1 MQSKGG
7 RILKNMAALLMGQAT
22 TTVLS
27 LLVAVY
33 VPRRIGPAAQGELD
47 VATILTGLLFTFLA
61 TGMGTV
67 LIRDIAREQRK
78 AADMLGA
85 ALVIRMLMA
94 VPAVVLLGIISWVIG
109 YSPETRVIITIGSVG
124 MVISM
129 LTAPFQNAFQ
139 AVERMKYTSLS
150 GVISEFIVVI
160 TSILIVSV
168 EGSVVWLSVVNTVA
182 LVIVLFLN
190 IRWWRSMGAVHL
202 HFNPKLMRYL
212 LVGGL
217 PFWVSSLFLNIY
229 LYIDAFM
236 LSTMT
241 NVTVV
246 GWYSVPQK
254 LFSFLLVIPTIIGTA
269 MFPALVRTYKHA
281 PREMVKMARHSFN
294 LINCISLPIAVG
306 GVLLSKQI
314 ILTLYGLAFGES
326 IAIMTVVSV
335 MVVPMYL
342 NIQVYQLLVVVGRQT
357 IWTKVM
363 AAACVLNPLMNLV
376 LISYYQQHHG
386 NGAFGAAWAMLLTEG
401 LMAVVGI
408 VLLPRGILSWSNV
421 VSFVK
426 SASAAG
432 LMALAIWYTR
442 SYFVA
447 IPIAVGGGVYVG
459 ASLLLGV
466 LPRDELEMLQMI
478 GAKILNKAGIKR
490 ALPQA
495 ETRAV

>member
-1 MQSKGG
+1 MQPKGT
-7 RILKNMAALLMGQAT
+7 RILKNMAALLLGQAT

-27 LLVAVY
+27 LLVAIF
-33 VPRRIGPAAQGELD
+33 VPRYIGPTGQGELD
-47 VATILTGLLFTFLA
+47 VAAILTGLLTTFLA

-67 LIRDIAREQRK
+67 LTRDIARDHHK

-85 ALVIRMLMA
+85 ALVVRMLMA
-94 VPAVVLLGIISWVIG
+94 LPAVVVLGIISWVIG
-109 YSPETRVIITIGSVG
+109 YSPETRVIITIASVG
-124 MVISM
+124 MVIGTLS
-129 LTAPFQNAFQ
+129 APFQNGFQ
-139 AVERMKYTSLS
+139 AVERMKYTSLG
-150 GVISEFIVVI
+150 GVISEFIMVFFSIGVV
-160 TSILIVSV
+160 LA
-168 EGSVVWLSVVNTVA
+168 GGGVVWLSIVGAGAA
-182 LVIVLFLN
+182 LIVLFLN
-190 IRWWRSMGAVHL
+190 IRWWRTLGAVHL

-217 PFWVSSLFLNIY
+217 PFWASGLFLTIY
-229 LYIDAFM
+229 LYIDTLM

-246 GWYSVPQK
+246 GWYGVPQK

-269 MFPALVRTYKHA
+269 MFPALARTYKRA

-314 ILTLYGLAFGES
+314 ILTLYGLAYGES
-326 IAIMTVVSV
+326 IPIMTVLSV
-335 MVVPMYL
+335 MAVPMYL
-342 NIQVYQLLVVVGRQT
+342 NIQVYQLLVVVGRQGA
-357 IWTKVM
+357 WTKVM

-376 LISYYQQHHG
+376 LISYYQQYHQ

-432 LMALAIWYTR
+432 LMALAIWYTQA
-442 SYFVA
+442 YFIA
-447 IPIAVGGGVYVG
+447 IPIVVGGGVYVG

-466 LPRDELEMLQMI
+466 LPREELAVLQMV
-478 GAKILNKAGIKR
+478 GAKLLSKAGIKR

-495 ETRAV
+495 RTHVV